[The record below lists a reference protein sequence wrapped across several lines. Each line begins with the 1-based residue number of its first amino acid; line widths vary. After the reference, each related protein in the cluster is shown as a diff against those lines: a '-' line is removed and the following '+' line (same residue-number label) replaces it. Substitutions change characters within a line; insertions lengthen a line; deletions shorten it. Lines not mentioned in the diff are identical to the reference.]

1 MPQFDTAVL
10 MGRFQ
15 PYHHGHAGLLRKALE
30 TAPRVVVVL
39 GSAFA
44 APTPRNP
51 FSAAERESM
60 IRSTLDQPTN
70 RRVAFHHQRDVWDGA
85 RWASLVRSAVES
97 MAPGRTALVGYHKD
111 SSSSYLDTFP
121 DWTLIDAGR
130 QGPLDAT
137 PLRERIL
144 SGSPWPEIE
153 PGLRDHLDPAVLDR
167 LREWS
172 DAPLRRELAGDLAY
186 LREYR
191 SDWGKGPFLS
201 VNTIVRASG
210 SILLVE
216 RRERPSRGA
225 WAIPGGFLDP
235 DERLLDG
242 ARRKLHAETS
252 LTVANWPTSREM
264 IFSHPDRSQRA
275 RIVTYAFLYEPP
287 WIEIPSPQGP
297 DASESARWIPERE
310 LVANEDRFFEDHFH
324 ILDRMLGQ
332 LGEPTA
338 APGRR

>member
-15 PYHHGHAGLLRKALE
+15 PYHHGHAGLLRKTLE

-51 FSAAERESM
+51 FSASERESM
-60 IRSTLDQPTN
+60 IRATLDQPTN
-70 RRVAFHHQRDVWDGA
+70 QRVAFHHQRDVWDGT
-85 RWASLVRSAVES
+85 RWAALVRTAVES
-97 MAPGRTALVGYHKD
+97 TAPGRTALVGYHKD

-137 PLRERIL
+137 PLREQIL
-144 SGSPWPEIE
+144 SSSPWPEVE
-153 PGLRDHLDPAVLDR
+153 PGLQGNLHPAVLER

-172 DAPLRRELAGDLAY
+172 GTPLRQELADDLAY

-191 SDWGKGPFLS
+191 TDWGKGPFLS
-201 VNTIVRASG
+201 VNTIVRALG
-210 SILLVE
+210 HVLLVE

-225 WAIPGGFLDP
+225 WAIPGGFLEP

-242 ARRKLHAETS
+242 AQRKLRSETALS
-252 LTVANWPTSREM
+252 AGNRPTSREM

-287 WIEIPSPQGP
+287 WPELPAAHGP
-297 DASESARWIPERE
+297 DTTDTARWIPQQDLAGME
-310 LVANEDRFFEDHFH
+310 NRFFEDHFH
-324 ILDRMLGQ
+324 ILDRMLGV
-332 LGEPTA
+332 LPT
-338 APGRR
+338 

>member
-15 PYHHGHAGLLRKALE
+15 PYHHGHEGLLRKALE

-60 IRSTLDQPTN
+60 IRATLDEPTN
-70 RRVAFHHQRDVWDGA
+70 RRIAFHHQRDVWDGT
-85 RWASLVRSAVES
+85 RWAALVREAVES
-97 MAPGRTALVGYHKD
+97 TSPGRIALVGYHKD
-111 SSSSYLDTFP
+111 PSSSYLDTFP
-121 DWTLIDAGR
+121 GWTLIDAGR

-144 SGSPWPEIE
+144 SSSPWQEIE
-153 PGLRDHLDPAVLDR
+153 ASLLGDLHPAVLDR

-172 DAPLRRELAGDLAY
+172 GAPLRRELADDLTY

-191 SDWGKGPFLS
+191 TDWGRGPFLS

-210 SILLVE
+210 RVLLVK
-216 RRERPSRGA
+216 RGERPSKGT
-225 WAIPGGFLDP
+225 WAIPGGFLDA

-242 ARRKLHAETS
+242 ARRKLRSETA
-252 LTVANWPTSREM
+252 LVAGNWPTSREM

-287 WIEIPSPQGP
+287 SSDLPVAHGP
-297 DASESARWIPERE
+297 DAADRAFWIPQQDLAAMEN
-310 LVANEDRFFEDHFH
+310 LFFEDHFH
-324 ILDRMLGQ
+324 ILDRMLGI
-332 LGEPTA
+332 LPA
-338 APGRR
+338 